1 MQICSYSY
9 LSGTNDVPWTNSEVV
24 APYMMDLATN
34 GVILDNYYAQP
45 VCSPSRGAVMTGN
58 YAFKN
63 GMQHDVITYTAPEC
77 APRDLKFIPEKLKDA
92 GYATHALGK

>member
-1 MQICSYSY
+1 M
-9 LSGTNDVPWTNSEVV
+9 PWTNSEVV

-58 YAFKN
+58 YAWHN
-63 GMQHDVITYTAPEC
+63 GMQHDVIAYTVPEC
-77 APRDLKFIPEKLKDA
+77 APKDLQFISEKLKGA

>member
-1 MQICSYSY
+1 
-9 LSGTNDVPWTNSEVV
+9 
-24 APYMMDLATN
+24 MDLANN
-34 GVILDNYYAQP
+34 GIILDNYYAQP

-77 APRDLKFIPEKLKDA
+77 APKDLKFISEKLKDV
-92 GYATHALGK
+92 GYATHALGKYVFKGMIKEYSV